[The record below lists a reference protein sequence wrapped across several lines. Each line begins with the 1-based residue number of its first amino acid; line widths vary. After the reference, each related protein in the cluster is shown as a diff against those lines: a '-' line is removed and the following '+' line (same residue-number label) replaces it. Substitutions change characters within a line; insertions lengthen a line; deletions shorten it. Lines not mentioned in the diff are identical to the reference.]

1 MNCKFNL
8 AWVGPCKEETEVEF
22 CEKHSN
28 LKCCSCGEQATRECP
43 ETMGLVCGA
52 PLCNNCEHTMRSNGC
67 NSGGELPEGLK
78 GHCKKTEQVYQPW
91 YMRETNNEVNE

>member
-1 MNCKFNL
+1 MGCKFNL

-28 LKCCSCGEQATRECP
+28 LKCCSCGE
-43 ETMGLVCGA
+43 
-52 PLCNNCEHTMRSNGC
+52 
-67 NSGGELPEGLK
+67 LPEGLK
-78 GHCKKTEQVYQPW
+78 GHCKKIEQVYQPW